1 MIRNHRKKNIKSI
14 ARNKDLLNG
23 FNLLLKLIVA
33 LLKQYRNVIT
43 ARESRL
49 KKRKEPI
56 NLENQVQ
63 AL

>member
-1 MIRNHRKKNIKSI
+1 MIRNHRRKNRKSI
-14 ARNKDLLNG
+14 SSNKVLLSG

-56 NLENQVQ
+56 NLENQVL